1 MNKEKQN
8 KIIQTLFGTK
18 GKKNTQ
24 NYEEKPGGNQESLTG
39 DFNCIIQASFFMLKR
54 NAKKGDGGHYA
65 IHFQLFLRNQLLN
78 DNWLTKNITYYLIF

>member
-39 DFNCIIQASFFMLKR
+39 DFNCIKQVFYV
-54 NAKKGDGGHYA
+54 KKKCQKGRRWR
-65 IHFQLFLRNQLLN
+65 LR
-78 DNWLTKNITYYLIF
+78 DSRPTFSEKPTFE